1 MSSNDTIELSNINKN
16 WFGQLILSSCPTINR
31 QVEPSFLENL
41 LIEYKQRRVKLVVTL
56 LDFNEI
62 EDLGI
67 ISFSTFLMD
76 NGFNWIHCPI
86 RDRSTCSDQK
96 RIRTLLEDIKE
107 VLKSDKSV
115 LIHCHAG
122 LGRTGLLAATFLV
135 SMGLTADSAIKTIRE
150 TRPGSIET
158 TEQERYVKEWT
169 FRFK

>member
-1 MSSNDTIELSNINKN
+1 MSSNDTIELSDINKN
-16 WFGQLILSSCPTINR
+16 WFGRLILSSCPTINR

>member
-1 MSSNDTIELSNINKN
+1 MNSNDTIELSNINKN
-16 WFGQLILSSCPTINR
+16 WFGRLILSSCPTINR
-31 QVEPSFLENL
+31 HVEPSFLENL

-135 SMGLTADSAIKTIRE
+135 SMGLTANSAIKTIRE

>member
-1 MSSNDTIELSNINKN
+1 MNSNDTIELSNINKN
-16 WFGQLILSSCPTINR
+16 WFGRLILSSCPTINR
-31 QVEPSFLENL
+31 NAEPSFLENL
-41 LIEYKQRRVKLVVTL
+41 LIEYKRKRVKLVITL
-56 LDFNEI
+56 LDSDEI
-62 EDLGI
+62 ADLGI
-67 ISFSTFLMD
+67 ISFSTLLMD
-76 NGFNWIHCPI
+76 SGFHWIHCPI

-158 TEQERYVKEWT
+158 TEQERFVKEWN

>member
-16 WFGQLILSSCPTINR
+16 WFGRLILSSCPTINR
-31 QVEPSFLENL
+31 HVEPSFLENL

>member
-1 MSSNDTIELSNINKN
+1 MSSNDTIELSDINKN
-16 WFGQLILSSCPTINR
+16 WFGRLILSGCPTINR
-31 QVEPSFLENL
+31 RVEPSFLENL

>member
-31 QVEPSFLENL
+31 HVEPSFLENL

-96 RIRTLLEDIKE
+96 RIRTLLQDIKE
-107 VLKSDKSV
+107 VLKPSNSV

-135 SMGLTADSAIKTIRE
+135 SMGLPAESAIKTIRE

-158 TEQERYVKEWT
+158 IEQERYVKEWD
-169 FRFK
+169 FRFQ

>member
-1 MSSNDTIELSNINKN
+1 MSSNDTIELSDINKN
-16 WFGQLILSSCPTINR
+16 WFGRLILSSCPTINR
-31 QVEPSFLENL
+31 HVEPSFLENL

-67 ISFSTFLMD
+67 VSFSTFLMD

-86 RDRSTCSDQK
+86 RDRSTCGDQN

-107 VLKSDKSV
+107 VLKSNDSV

-158 TEQERYVKEWT
+158 TEQERYIKEWN